1 MDRHDLLGSMKMIQS
16 KDGGIPL
23 DFKMSHAELTAVGH
37 GRAKRGLQSGR
48 RGSRGV
54 HTAARS
60 AAPARSAQ
68 PTAPPQ
74 FYSAQERAGPK

>member
-37 GRAKRGLQSGR
+37 GRAKRGLPGR
-48 RGSRGV
+48 SNI
-54 HTAARS
+54 
-60 AAPARSAQ
+60 
-68 PTAPPQ
+68 
-74 FYSAQERAGPK
+74 F